1 MTRVDF
7 YLLPDRD
14 PQARRV
20 FACRLAEKAY
30 RLEHK
35 VFICTEGEAEARILD
50 DLLWTFRQGSFVPHT
65 LVENFPNDPMVAV
78 VIGTDAAPAPFH
90 TLLINLSPEV
100 PSDWQ
105 RFLRIAEV
113 ITQDDTTRTQGR
125 SKYRFYQDQSAELH
139 LHQLA
144 SD

>member
-7 YLLPDRD
+7 YLLPGQD
-14 PQARRV
+14 PQARRM

-35 VFICTEGEAEARILD
+35 VFICTESETEARILD
-50 DLLWTFRQGSFVPHT
+50 DLLWTFRQGSFIPHA
-65 LVENFPNDPMVAV
+65 LAENFPNDPLVAV
-78 VIGTDAAPAPFH
+78 VIGTDAAQAPFH
-90 TLLINLSPEV
+90 TLLLNLSPGV
-100 PSDWQ
+100 PPEWQ

-113 ITQDDTTRTQGR
+113 VTQDNPTRTAGR
-125 SKYRFYQDQSAELH
+125 SKYCFYQNQRAELH

-144 SD
+144 SG

>member
-30 RLEHK
+30 RLDYK
-35 VFICTEGEAEARILD
+35 VFICTENETEAMILD

-65 LVENFPNDPMVAV
+65 LVQNLPADPLAAV
-78 VIGTDAAPAPFH
+78 VIGPNQAPLFFP
-90 TLLINLSPEV
+90 LLINLAPDI
-100 PSDWQ
+100 PTDWQ
-105 RFLRIAEV
+105 RFQRVAEIV
-113 ITQDDTTRTQGR
+113 TQDDSIRTLAR
-125 SKYRFYQDQSAELH
+125 RKYRQYQNQSAELH
-139 LHQLA
+139 LHRLA
-144 SD
+144 GD